1 MNWRAKAAGLMNR
14 HALAG
19 ELAGWR
25 AKLGDLAATIPAQ
38 FRYRGRLRPKFVLVF
53 TTVVCVA
60 LISTAAF
67 EVLFS
72 FQDRKAALIRIQHE
86 QAEAAAGEIAEF
98 MKNIEDQLAWTTHAP
113 WTTATPDQQSL
124 DLWRMMLRQV
134 PAITDLSLI
143 DASGREVLRVSRL
156 SLDEIGSRMDY
167 SKDPK
172 FFEVSPSRPY
182 RSAVYFRGGS
192 EPYMTISVRARNA
205 SVSVAEVNLKFI
217 WDVVSRIKVGEHG
230 QAYVVDGRGRL
241 IAHPDISLVLRN
253 IDLSGLPQV
262 EAARTDTEGA
272 PETQLAR
279 DIYGRKVLTAN
290 AAIAPLDWTM
300 FVELPLD
307 EAYAPLYTLILRVS
321 ILILLGLLLAFIADL
336 FLVRWIVQPLEQ
348 LEKVVSTVRR
358 TKDYSLRVDHKSNDE
373 IGRLAAGFND
383 MLSELSAARERESAD
398 QLELARV
405 SRLTTMGAM
414 TASIAHEINQPL
426 AAIAANANAGLRWL
440 ARASPD
446 IEEVHAALKRI
457 NTDAHRAGEIIQSV
471 RSIFK
476 KAPQQGALV
485 DVNAI
490 IQEVLGAGARR
501 PDRPSGHG
509 EDGPRSRPLTRP
521 RRPRPAPAGHPQP
534 YHQRGRGDGHGRGP
548 AAAPHRRDTASRG
561 RGRADPR
568 AGQRPRHRSR
578 RQGAHLRRVLFHEI
592 ERNGHGP
599 VHLPLDR
606 RSAWRTPLG
615 DLRRIRRRSLQPRPA
630 GRPARR
636 RRGRGLVSSASVRL
650 RGVAASN

>member
-1 MNWRAKAAGLMNR
+1 MSWRAKAAELMNR

-25 AKLGDLAATIPAQ
+25 ARLGELASAIPAQ

-143 DASGREVLRVSRL
+143 DPSGHEVLRVSRL

-167 SKDPK
+167 SRDPK
-172 FFEVSPSRPY
+172 FFKVSPSRPY

-321 ILILLGLLLAFIADL
+321 VLILLGLLLAFIADL

-348 LEKVVSTVRR
+348 LERVVSTVRR

-383 MLSELSAARERESAD
+383 MLSELSEARERESAD
-398 QLELARV
+398 QLELARA

-485 DVNAI
+485 DVNAM
-490 IQEVLGAGARR
+490 IQEVLALVHGDLIGHQVAVKTDLDRDLAPVRADRVQLQQVVLNLITNAVEAMSTVEAR
-501 PDRPSGHG
+501 
-509 EDGPRSRPLTRP
+509 PRLLTVATRP
-521 RRPRPAPAGHPQP
+521 HEDEGVLIRVHDSGPGIEPGGRERIFDAFFSTKSSGMGMGLFICRSIVEAHGGHLWATSGETGGAVFNLVLPVGQPAE
-534 YHQRGRGDGHGRGP
+534 DE
-548 AAAPHRRDTASRG
+548 
-561 RGRADPR
+561 
-568 AGQRPRHRSR
+568 
-578 RQGAHLRRVLFHEI
+578 V
-592 ERNGHGP
+592 
-599 VHLPLDR
+599 
-606 RSAWRTPLG
+606 
-615 DLRRIRRRSLQPRPA
+615 
-630 GRPARR
+630 
-636 RRGRGLVSSASVRL
+636 
-650 RGVAASN
+650 VA

>member
-1 MNWRAKAAGLMNR
+1 MNWRAKAAELMNWR
-14 HALAG
+14 AIARDD
-19 ELAGWR
+19 WR
-25 AKLGDLAATIPAQ
+25 AKLTKLASAIPAQ
-38 FRYRGRLRPKFVLVF
+38 FRYHGRLRPKFVLVF

-98 MKNIEDQLAWTTHAP
+98 MKNIEEQLAWTTHAP

-143 DASGREVLRVSRL
+143 DASGHEVLRVSRL
-156 SLDEIGSRMDY
+156 TLDEIGSRIDY

-172 FFEVSPSRPY
+172 FFEASPSRPY

-262 EAARTDTEGA
+262 QAARSDTEGA
-272 PETQLAR
+272 PETTQLAR
-279 DIYGRKVLTAN
+279 DIYGRKVLSAN

-398 QLELARV
+398 QLELARA

-440 ARASPD
+440 ARSSPD

-485 DVNAI
+485 DVNTL
-490 IQEVLGAGARR
+490 IQEVLALVHGDLMSHQVAVKTDLDRDLLPVRADRVQLQQVALNLITNAIEAMSTVDGQPRR
-501 PDRPSGHG
+501 LTVS
-509 EDGPRSRPLTRP
+509 TRP
-521 RRPRPAPAGHPQP
+521 HERDGVLIRVQDSGPGIDPGGLERIFDAFFSTKSSGMGMGLFICRSIVEAHGGHLWATSAEPGGAAFNLVLPVGQ
-534 YHQRGRGDGHGRGP
+534 P
-548 AAAPHRRDTASRG
+548 AADE
-561 RGRADPR
+561 
-568 AGQRPRHRSR
+568 
-578 RQGAHLRRVLFHEI
+578 V
-592 ERNGHGP
+592 
-599 VHLPLDR
+599 
-606 RSAWRTPLG
+606 
-615 DLRRIRRRSLQPRPA
+615 
-630 GRPARR
+630 
-636 RRGRGLVSSASVRL
+636 
-650 RGVAASN
+650 VA

>member
-1 MNWRAKAAGLMNR
+1 MNWRAKAAELMNR
-14 HALAG
+14 YAMSGRL
-19 ELAGWR
+19 EGWR
-25 AKLGDLAATIPAQ
+25 AKLGELASAIPAQ
-38 FRYRGRLRPKFVLVF
+38 FRYHGRLRPKFVLVF

-98 MKNIEDQLAWTTHAP
+98 MKNIEEQLAWTTHAP

-143 DASGREVLRVSRL
+143 DASGHEVLRVSRL
-156 SLDEIGSRMDY
+156 SLDEIGSRIDY

-172 FFEVSPSRPY
+172 FFEASPSRPY

-262 EAARTDTEGA
+262 QAARSDTEGA
-272 PETQLAR
+272 PETTQLAR
-279 DIYGRKVLTAN
+279 DIYGRKVLSAN

-398 QLELARV
+398 QLELARA

-440 ARASPD
+440 ARSSPD

-476 KAPQQGALV
+476 KAPQQGAPV
-485 DVNAI
+485 DVNTL
-490 IQEVLGAGARR
+490 IQEVLALVHGDLMSHQVAVKTDLDRDLLPVRADRVQLQQVALNLITNAIEAMSTVDGQPRR
-501 PDRPSGHG
+501 LTVS
-509 EDGPRSRPLTRP
+509 TRP
-521 RRPRPAPAGHPQP
+521 HERDGVLIRVQDSGPGIDPGGLERIFDAFFSTKSSGMGMGLFICRSIVEAHGGHLWASAEPGGAAFNLVLPVGQ
-534 YHQRGRGDGHGRGP
+534 P
-548 AAAPHRRDTASRG
+548 AADE
-561 RGRADPR
+561 
-568 AGQRPRHRSR
+568 
-578 RQGAHLRRVLFHEI
+578 V
-592 ERNGHGP
+592 
-599 VHLPLDR
+599 
-606 RSAWRTPLG
+606 
-615 DLRRIRRRSLQPRPA
+615 
-630 GRPARR
+630 
-636 RRGRGLVSSASVRL
+636 
-650 RGVAASN
+650 VA

>member
-1 MNWRAKAAGLMNR
+1 MNWRAKAAELMNWR
-14 HALAG
+14 AIARDD
-19 ELAGWR
+19 WR
-25 AKLGDLAATIPAQ
+25 AKLTELASAIPAQ
-38 FRYRGRLRPKFVLVF
+38 FRYHGRLRPKFVLVF

-98 MKNIEDQLAWTTHAP
+98 MKNIEEQLAWTTHAP

-143 DASGREVLRVSRL
+143 DASGHEVLRVSRL
-156 SLDEIGSRMDY
+156 SLDEIGSRIDY

-172 FFEVSPSRPY
+172 FFEASPSRPY

-262 EAARTDTEGA
+262 QAARSDTEGA
-272 PETQLAR
+272 PETTQLAR
-279 DIYGRKVLTAN
+279 DIYGRKVLSAN

-300 FVELPLD
+300 FVELPSD

-398 QLELARV
+398 QLELARA

-440 ARASPD
+440 ARSSPD

-485 DVNAI
+485 DVNTL
-490 IQEVLGAGARR
+490 IQEVLALVHGDLMSHQVAVKTDL
-501 PDRPSGHG
+501 DRDLLPVRADRVQLQQVALNLITNAIEAMGTV
-509 EDGPRSRPLTRP
+509 DGQPRLLTVSTRP
-521 RRPRPAPAGHPQP
+521 HERDGVLIRVQDSGPGIDPGGLERIFDAFFSTKSSGMGMGLFICRSIVEAHGGHLWATSAEPGGAAFNLVLPVGQ
-534 YHQRGRGDGHGRGP
+534 P
-548 AAAPHRRDTASRG
+548 AADE
-561 RGRADPR
+561 
-568 AGQRPRHRSR
+568 
-578 RQGAHLRRVLFHEI
+578 V
-592 ERNGHGP
+592 
-599 VHLPLDR
+599 
-606 RSAWRTPLG
+606 
-615 DLRRIRRRSLQPRPA
+615 
-630 GRPARR
+630 
-636 RRGRGLVSSASVRL
+636 
-650 RGVAASN
+650 VA

>member
-1 MNWRAKAAGLMNR
+1 MNWRAKAAELMNR
-14 HALAG
+14 YAMSGRL
-19 ELAGWR
+19 EGWR
-25 AKLGDLAATIPAQ
+25 AKLGELASAIPAQ
-38 FRYRGRLRPKFVLVF
+38 FRYHGRLRPKFVLVF

-143 DASGREVLRVSRL
+143 DASGHEVLRVSRL
-156 SLDEIGSRMDY
+156 SLDKIGSHIDY

-172 FFEVSPSRPY
+172 FFEASPSRPY
-182 RSAVYFRGGS
+182 RSPVYFRGGS

-262 EAARTDTEGA
+262 QAARSDTEGA
-272 PETQLAR
+272 PETTQLAR
-279 DIYGRKVLTAN
+279 DIYGRKVLSAN

-383 MLSELSAARERESAD
+383 MLSELSASRERESAD
-398 QLELARV
+398 QLELARA

-440 ARASPD
+440 ARSSPD

-485 DVNAI
+485 DVNTL
-490 IQEVLGAGARR
+490 IQEVLALVHGDLMSHQVAVKTDL
-501 PDRPSGHG
+501 DRDLLPVRADRVQLQQVALNLITNAIEAMSTVEGQ
-509 EDGPRSRPLTRP
+509 PRLLTVSTRP
-521 RRPRPAPAGHPQP
+521 HERDGVLIRVQDSGPGIDPGGLERIFDAFFSTKSSGMGMGLFICRSIVEAHGGHLWASAEPGGAAFNLVLPVGQ
-534 YHQRGRGDGHGRGP
+534 P
-548 AAAPHRRDTASRG
+548 AADE
-561 RGRADPR
+561 
-568 AGQRPRHRSR
+568 
-578 RQGAHLRRVLFHEI
+578 V
-592 ERNGHGP
+592 
-599 VHLPLDR
+599 
-606 RSAWRTPLG
+606 
-615 DLRRIRRRSLQPRPA
+615 
-630 GRPARR
+630 
-636 RRGRGLVSSASVRL
+636 
-650 RGVAASN
+650 VA

>member
-1 MNWRAKAAGLMNR
+1 MSWRARAAELMNWRAIAGDN
-14 HALAG
+14 
-19 ELAGWR
+19 WR
-25 AKLGDLAATIPAQ
+25 AKLGELAAAIPSQ

-113 WTTATPDQQSL
+113 WTTATPDQQGL

-143 DASGREVLRVSRL
+143 DASGHEVLRVSRL

-172 FFEVSPSRPY
+172 FFEVSPNRPY

-321 ILILLGLLLAFIADL
+321 VLILLGLLLAFIADL
-336 FLVRWIVQPLEQ
+336 FLVRWIVQPLER

-383 MLSELSAARERESAD
+383 MLSELSEARERESAD
-398 QLELARV
+398 QLELARA

-440 ARASPD
+440 ARPSPD

-485 DVNAI
+485 DVNAM
-490 IQEVLGAGARR
+490 IQEVLALVHGDLIGHQVAVKTDLDRDLAPVRADRVQLQQVILNLITNAVEAMSTVEGRLRLLSVATRRQEDEGVLIRVQDSGPGIEPGGTERIFDAFFSTKSSGMGMGLFICRSIVEAHGGHLWATSAESGGAVFNLVLPVG
-501 PDRPSGHG
+501 
-509 EDGPRSRPLTRP
+509 
-521 RRPRPAPAGHPQP
+521 Q
-534 YHQRGRGDGHGRGP
+534 P
-548 AAAPHRRDTASRG
+548 AADEVVAS
-561 RGRADPR
+561 
-568 AGQRPRHRSR
+568 
-578 RQGAHLRRVLFHEI
+578 
-592 ERNGHGP
+592 
-599 VHLPLDR
+599 
-606 RSAWRTPLG
+606 
-615 DLRRIRRRSLQPRPA
+615 
-630 GRPARR
+630 
-636 RRGRGLVSSASVRL
+636 
-650 RGVAASN
+650 

>member
-1 MNWRAKAAGLMNR
+1 MNWRAKLT
-14 HALAG
+14 
-19 ELAGWR
+19 ELAS
-25 AKLGDLAATIPAQ
+25 AIPAQ
-38 FRYRGRLRPKFVLVF
+38 FRYHGRLRPKFVLVF

-113 WTTATPDQQSL
+113 WTTATPDQQGL

-143 DASGREVLRVSRL
+143 DASGHEVLRVSRL
-156 SLDEIGSRMDY
+156 SLDEIGSRIDY

-172 FFEVSPSRPY
+172 FFEASPNRPY

-217 WDVVSRIKVGEHG
+217 WDVVSRIKVGENG

-262 EAARTDTEGA
+262 QAARSDTEGA
-272 PETQLAR
+272 PETTQLAR

-383 MLSELSAARERESAD
+383 MLSELSASRERESAD
-398 QLELARV
+398 QLELARA

-440 ARASPD
+440 ARSSPD
-446 IEEVHAALKRI
+446 LEEVHAALKRI

-476 KAPQQGALV
+476 RAPQQGALV
-485 DVNAI
+485 DVNTL
-490 IQEVLGAGARR
+490 IQEVLALVHGDLMNHQVAVKTDLDHDLLAVRA
-501 PDRPSGHG
+501 DRVQLQQVVLNLITNAVEAMSTVEG
-509 EDGPRSRPLTRP
+509 RSRLLTVSTMPHERDGVLIRVQDSGP
-521 RRPRPAPAGHPQP
+521 GIDPGGLERIFDAFFSTKSSGMGMGLFICRSIVEAHGGHLWATPAEPGGAAFNLVLPVGQ
-534 YHQRGRGDGHGRGP
+534 P
-548 AAAPHRRDTASRG
+548 AAEEVVPS
-561 RGRADPR
+561 
-568 AGQRPRHRSR
+568 
-578 RQGAHLRRVLFHEI
+578 
-592 ERNGHGP
+592 
-599 VHLPLDR
+599 
-606 RSAWRTPLG
+606 
-615 DLRRIRRRSLQPRPA
+615 
-630 GRPARR
+630 
-636 RRGRGLVSSASVRL
+636 
-650 RGVAASN
+650 

>member
-1 MNWRAKAAGLMNR
+1 MNWRAKAAELMNWR
-14 HALAG
+14 AIAG
-19 ELAGWR
+19 NDWR
-25 AKLGDLAATIPAQ
+25 AKVTELASAIPAQ

-98 MKNIEDQLAWTTHAP
+98 MKNIEEQLAWTTHAP

-143 DASGREVLRVSRL
+143 DASGHEVLRVSRL
-156 SLDEIGSRMDY
+156 SLDEIGSRIDY

-172 FFEVSPSRPY
+172 FFEASPSRPY

-262 EAARTDTEGA
+262 QAARSDTEGA
-272 PETQLAR
+272 PETTQLAR
-279 DIYGRKVLTAN
+279 DIYGRKVLSAN

-398 QLELARV
+398 QLELARA

-440 ARASPD
+440 ARSSPD

-485 DVNAI
+485 DVNTL
-490 IQEVLGAGARR
+490 IQEVLALVHGDLMSHQVAVKTDL
-501 PDRPSGHG
+501 DRDLLPVRADRVQLQQVVLNLITNAIEAMSTVEGQ
-509 EDGPRSRPLTRP
+509 PRLLTVSTRP
-521 RRPRPAPAGHPQP
+521 QERDGVLIRVQDSGPGIDPGGLERIFDAFFSTKSSGMGMGLFICRSIVEAHGGHLWATSAESGGAAFNLVLPVGQ
-534 YHQRGRGDGHGRGP
+534 P
-548 AAAPHRRDTASRG
+548 AADE
-561 RGRADPR
+561 
-568 AGQRPRHRSR
+568 
-578 RQGAHLRRVLFHEI
+578 V
-592 ERNGHGP
+592 
-599 VHLPLDR
+599 
-606 RSAWRTPLG
+606 
-615 DLRRIRRRSLQPRPA
+615 
-630 GRPARR
+630 
-636 RRGRGLVSSASVRL
+636 
-650 RGVAASN
+650 VA

>member
-1 MNWRAKAAGLMNR
+1 MNWRAKAAELMNWR
-14 HALAG
+14 AIARDD
-19 ELAGWR
+19 WR
-25 AKLGDLAATIPAQ
+25 AKLTELASAIPAQ

-98 MKNIEDQLAWTTHAP
+98 MKNIEEQLAWTTHAP

-143 DASGREVLRVSRL
+143 DASGHEVLRVSRL
-156 SLDEIGSRMDY
+156 SLDEIGSRIDY

-172 FFEVSPSRPY
+172 FFEASPSRPY

-262 EAARTDTEGA
+262 QAARSDTEGA
-272 PETQLAR
+272 PETTQLAR
-279 DIYGRKVLTAN
+279 DIYGRKVLSAN

-398 QLELARV
+398 QLELARA

-440 ARASPD
+440 ARSSPD

-485 DVNAI
+485 DVNTL
-490 IQEVLGAGARR
+490 IQEVLALVHGDLMSHQVAVKTDLERDLLPVRA
-501 PDRPSGHG
+501 DRVQLQQVVLNLITNAVEAMSTV
-509 EDGPRSRPLTRP
+509 DGQPRLLTVSTRP
-521 RRPRPAPAGHPQP
+521 HERDGVLIRVQDSGPGIDPGGLERIFDAFFSTKSSGMGMGLFICRSIVEAHGGHLWATSAESGGAAFNLVLPVGQ
-534 YHQRGRGDGHGRGP
+534 P
-548 AAAPHRRDTASRG
+548 AADE
-561 RGRADPR
+561 
-568 AGQRPRHRSR
+568 
-578 RQGAHLRRVLFHEI
+578 V
-592 ERNGHGP
+592 
-599 VHLPLDR
+599 
-606 RSAWRTPLG
+606 
-615 DLRRIRRRSLQPRPA
+615 
-630 GRPARR
+630 
-636 RRGRGLVSSASVRL
+636 
-650 RGVAASN
+650 VA

>member
-1 MNWRAKAAGLMNR
+1 MNWRAKAADLMNR
-14 HALAG
+14 HANAG

-25 AKLGDLAATIPAQ
+25 DKLNELVSAIRAQ

-113 WTTATPDQQSL
+113 WATALPDQQGL

-143 DASGREVLRVSRL
+143 DASGREALRVSRL
-156 SLDEIGSRMDY
+156 SLDEIDSRIDY

-172 FFEVSPSRPY
+172 FFEASPSRPY
-182 RSAVYFRGGS
+182 RSAVYFRAGS
-192 EPYMTISVRARNA
+192 EPYMTIAVRSRNA
-205 SVSVAEVNLKFI
+205 NVSVAEVNLKFI

-262 EAARTDTEGA
+262 QAARADTEGA
-272 PETQLAR
+272 PETTQLAR

-300 FVELPLD
+300 FVELPAD

-336 FLVRWIVQPLEQ
+336 FLVRWIVHPLEQ

-440 ARASPD
+440 ARPSPD

-457 NTDAHRAGEIIQSV
+457 NADAHRAGEIIQSV

-476 KAPQQGALV
+476 KAPQQGAPV
-485 DVNAI
+485 DVNAVI
-490 IQEVLGAGARR
+490 EEVLALV
-501 PDRPSGHG
+501 HG
-509 EDGPRSRPLTRP
+509 ELINQQIAVKTDLDRDLQPVRADRVQLQQVILNLITNAVEAMSAGEARPRLLTVATRP
-521 RRPRPAPAGHPQP
+521 QD
-534 YHQRGRGDGHGRGP
+534 GDGVLIRVQDSGPGIDPGGKERIFDAFFSTKSSGMGMGLFICRSIVEAHGGHLWATSAESGGAVFNLVLPVGQP
-548 AAAPHRRDTASRG
+548 AD
-561 RGRADPR
+561 DEV
-568 AGQRPRHRSR
+568 
-578 RQGAHLRRVLFHEI
+578 VL
-592 ERNGHGP
+592 
-599 VHLPLDR
+599 
-606 RSAWRTPLG
+606 S
-615 DLRRIRRRSLQPRPA
+615 
-630 GRPARR
+630 
-636 RRGRGLVSSASVRL
+636 
-650 RGVAASN
+650 

>member
-1 MNWRAKAAGLMNR
+1 MNWRAKAAELMNWR
-14 HALAG
+14 ASARDDWRARLT
-19 ELAGWR
+19 ELAS
-25 AKLGDLAATIPAQ
+25 AIPAQ

-113 WTTATPDQQSL
+113 WTTAMPDQQSL

-143 DASGREVLRVSRL
+143 GASGHEVLRVSRL
-156 SLDEIGSRMDY
+156 SLDEIGSRIDY

-172 FFEVSPSRPY
+172 FFEASPSRPY

-262 EAARTDTEGA
+262 QAARSDTEGA
-272 PETQLAR
+272 PETTQLAR
-279 DIYGRKVLTAN
+279 DIYGRKVLSAN

-398 QLELARV
+398 QLELARA

-440 ARASPD
+440 ARSSPD

-485 DVNAI
+485 DVNTL
-490 IQEVLGAGARR
+490 IQEVLGLVHGDLMSHQVAVKTDLERDLLPVRA
-501 PDRPSGHG
+501 DRVQLQQVVLNLITNAIEAMSTV
-509 EDGPRSRPLTRP
+509 DGQPRLLTVSTRP
-521 RRPRPAPAGHPQP
+521 HERDGVLIRVQDSGPGIDPGGLERIFDAFFSTKSSGMGMGLFICRSIVEAHGGHLWATSAGPGGAAFNLVLPVGQ
-534 YHQRGRGDGHGRGP
+534 P
-548 AAAPHRRDTASRG
+548 AADEVVAS
-561 RGRADPR
+561 
-568 AGQRPRHRSR
+568 
-578 RQGAHLRRVLFHEI
+578 
-592 ERNGHGP
+592 
-599 VHLPLDR
+599 
-606 RSAWRTPLG
+606 
-615 DLRRIRRRSLQPRPA
+615 
-630 GRPARR
+630 
-636 RRGRGLVSSASVRL
+636 
-650 RGVAASN
+650 

>member
-1 MNWRAKAAGLMNR
+1 MSWRAKAAELMNWR
-14 HALAG
+14 AIAG
-19 ELAGWR
+19 DDWR
-25 AKLGDLAATIPAQ
+25 AKLGELAAGIPSQ

-72 FQDRKAALIRIQHE
+72 FQDRRAALIRIQHE

-113 WTTATPDQQSL
+113 WTTAAPDQQGL

-143 DASGREVLRVSRL
+143 DASGHETLRVSRL
-156 SLDEIGSRMDY
+156 SLDEIGSRIDY

-172 FFEVSPSRPY
+172 FFEASPNRPY

-205 SVSVAEVNLKFI
+205 GVSVAEVNLKFI
-217 WDVVSRIKVGEHG
+217 WDVVSRIKVGENG
-230 QAYVVDGRGRL
+230 RAYVVDGRGRL

-262 EAARTDTEGA
+262 QGARSDTEGA
-272 PETQLAR
+272 PETTQLAR

-300 FVELPLD
+300 FVELPAD

-358 TKDYSLRVDHKSNDE
+358 TKDYNLRVEHKSNDE

-383 MLSELSAARERESAD
+383 MLSELSASRERESAD

-440 ARASPD
+440 ARPSPD
-446 IEEVHAALKRI
+446 IEEVHATLKRI
-457 NTDAHRAGEIIQSV
+457 NNDAHRAGEIIQSV

-485 DVNAI
+485 DVNVLL
-490 IQEVLGAGARR
+490 QEVLALV
-501 PDRPSGHG
+501 HG
-509 EDGPRSRPLTRP
+509 EMIAQQVAVKVDLDRDLPPVRADRVQLQQVVLNLFTNAVEAMSGIEGRPRLLSVATRP
-521 RRPRPAPAGHPQP
+521 QDRDGVLIRVQDSGPGIEPGGRERIFDAFFSTKSSGMGMGLFICRSIVEAHGGHLWATSAESGGAVFNLVLPVGQ
-534 YHQRGRGDGHGRGP
+534 P
-548 AAAPHRRDTASRG
+548 AADEVVPS
-561 RGRADPR
+561 
-568 AGQRPRHRSR
+568 
-578 RQGAHLRRVLFHEI
+578 
-592 ERNGHGP
+592 
-599 VHLPLDR
+599 
-606 RSAWRTPLG
+606 
-615 DLRRIRRRSLQPRPA
+615 
-630 GRPARR
+630 
-636 RRGRGLVSSASVRL
+636 
-650 RGVAASN
+650 

>member
-1 MNWRAKAAGLMNR
+1 MNWRAKAAELMNR
-14 HALAG
+14 YAMSGRL
-19 ELAGWR
+19 EGWR
-25 AKLGDLAATIPAQ
+25 AKLGELASAIPAQ
-38 FRYRGRLRPKFVLVF
+38 FRYHGRLRPKFVLVF

-143 DASGREVLRVSRL
+143 DASGHEVLRVSRL
-156 SLDEIGSRMDY
+156 SLDEIGSHIDY

-172 FFEVSPSRPY
+172 FFEAPPSRPY
-182 RSAVYFRGGS
+182 RSPVYFRGGS

-262 EAARTDTEGA
+262 QAARSDTEGA
-272 PETQLAR
+272 PETTQLAR
-279 DIYGRKVLTAN
+279 DIYGRKVLSAN

-383 MLSELSAARERESAD
+383 MLSELSASRERESAD
-398 QLELARV
+398 QLELARA

-440 ARASPD
+440 ARSSPD

-485 DVNAI
+485 DVNTL
-490 IQEVLGAGARR
+490 IQEVLALVHGDLMSHQVAVKTDL
-501 PDRPSGHG
+501 DRDLLPVRADRVQLQQVALNLITNAVEAMSTV
-509 EDGPRSRPLTRP
+509 DGQPRLLTVSTRP
-521 RRPRPAPAGHPQP
+521 HERDGVLIRVQDSGPGIDPGGLERIFDAFFSTKSSGMGMGLFICRSIVEAHGGHLWASAEPGGAAFNLVLPVGQ
-534 YHQRGRGDGHGRGP
+534 P
-548 AAAPHRRDTASRG
+548 AANE
-561 RGRADPR
+561 
-568 AGQRPRHRSR
+568 
-578 RQGAHLRRVLFHEI
+578 V
-592 ERNGHGP
+592 
-599 VHLPLDR
+599 
-606 RSAWRTPLG
+606 
-615 DLRRIRRRSLQPRPA
+615 
-630 GRPARR
+630 
-636 RRGRGLVSSASVRL
+636 
-650 RGVAASN
+650 VA

>member
-1 MNWRAKAAGLMNR
+1 MSWRAKAAELMNR

-25 AKLGDLAATIPAQ
+25 AKIGGLASAIPAQ

-143 DASGREVLRVSRL
+143 DPSGHEVLRVSRL

-167 SKDPK
+167 SRDPK

-321 ILILLGLLLAFIADL
+321 VLILLGLLLAFIADL
-336 FLVRWIVQPLEQ
+336 FLVRWIVHPLEQ

-358 TKDYSLRVDHKSNDE
+358 TKDYSLRVDRKSNDE

-383 MLSELSAARERESAD
+383 MLSELSEARERESAD
-398 QLELARV
+398 QLELARA

-485 DVNAI
+485 DVNAM
-490 IQEVLGAGARR
+490 IQEVLALVHGDLIGHQVAVKTDLDRDLAPVRADRVQLQQVVLNLITNAVEAMSTVEAR
-501 PDRPSGHG
+501 
-509 EDGPRSRPLTRP
+509 PRLLTVATRP
-521 RRPRPAPAGHPQP
+521 HEDEGVLIRVQDSGPGIEPGGRERIFDAFFSTKSSGMGMGLFICRSIVEAHGGHLWATSGETGGAVFNLVLPVAQ
-534 YHQRGRGDGHGRGP
+534 P
-548 AAAPHRRDTASRG
+548 AADEVVAS
-561 RGRADPR
+561 
-568 AGQRPRHRSR
+568 
-578 RQGAHLRRVLFHEI
+578 
-592 ERNGHGP
+592 
-599 VHLPLDR
+599 
-606 RSAWRTPLG
+606 
-615 DLRRIRRRSLQPRPA
+615 
-630 GRPARR
+630 
-636 RRGRGLVSSASVRL
+636 
-650 RGVAASN
+650 